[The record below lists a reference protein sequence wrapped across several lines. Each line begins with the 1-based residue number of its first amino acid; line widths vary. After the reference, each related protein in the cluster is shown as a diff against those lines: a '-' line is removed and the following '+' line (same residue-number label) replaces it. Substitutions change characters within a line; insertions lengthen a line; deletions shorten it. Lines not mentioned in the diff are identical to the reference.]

1 MNHTLNR
8 DPISR
13 RTFLKLAAGSAAGA
27 MLLRFPFNVSAAEAT
42 KGMEIRPIALANLP
56 KVAEDSAKASP
67 LIQGSYEDILSIVDT
82 IKDRSLKSAVLS
94 MIKNPFPTFMENYT
108 DASSIQRVYNT
119 LLDQKLVDPS
129 KISAETLLPP
139 VPAKLQPFMTAPGSG
154 YMSHHPYPGGL
165 ATHVDSN
172 LHITVALCKTYQ
184 EVFHYNVN
192 YDIAVAAQALH
203 DIEKPF
209 VFQWQPDGSSRKEYT
224 LTGQGAHHVFSI
236 AESIYRGLPADEIVA
251 QACAHAAPTGAKDE
265 TDVVSWIKAAS
276 ILTGKDPIR
285 LDLLT
290 KDGEH
295 LPQPHRQEGYIV
307 HLGDHDWV
315 LSVPASQ
322 KTIAILQSIA
332 RTDYHMTEKEATG
345 SLFNQFRNYIGSQVS
360 FMYINHLSSLPNGE
374 NEIRQL
380 VKQIIL

>member
-1 MNHTLNR
+1 MTHTLNR

-27 MLLRFPFNVSAAEAT
+27 MLLRFPFTASAAEST
-42 KGMEIRPIALANLP
+42 KGMEIRPIALADLP
-56 KVAEDSAKASP
+56 KVAEDAAKASP
-67 LIQGSYEDILSIVDT
+67 LVKGSYEDILSIVDT

-108 DASSIQRVYNT
+108 NSTSIQRVYNT
-119 LLDQKLVDPS
+119 LLDQKLVDPA
-129 KISAETLLPP
+129 KITAETLLPP
-139 VPAKLQPFMTAPGSG
+139 VPTKLQPFMTAPGSG

-165 ATHVDSN
+165 STHVDSN

-184 EVFHYNVN
+184 DVFHYDVN

-209 VFQWQPDGSSRKEYT
+209 VFQWQEDGSSRKEYT
-224 LTGQGAHHVFSI
+224 LAGQGAHHVLSI
-236 AESIYRGLPADEIVA
+236 AESIYRGMPAAEIVA
-251 QACAHAAPTGAKDE
+251 QACAHAAPTSAKDE
-265 TDVVSWIKAAS
+265 ADVVSWIKAAS

-285 LDLLT
+285 LELLT

-295 LPQPHRQEGYIV
+295 LPQPHKQEGYIV

-322 KTIAILQSIA
+322 KTIAILQAIA
-332 RTDYHMTEKEATG
+332 RKDYRMTEAEATG
-345 SLFNQFRNYIGSQVS
+345 SRFNQFRNYIGSQVS
-360 FMYINHLSSLPNGE
+360 FMYINHLSSLPNAE
-374 NEIRQL
+374 AEIRQL